1 MKTWARSNSFSIT
14 IVSYLIVWF
23 YQSKMLVINPLIR
36 TPKDSEMALSNQV
49 KESVAQAA
57 GMLRES
63 LAFAARTE
71 HPVVISSL
79 TDILVRLESLEH
91 MEELMDKFGKPR
103 DIPTTLG

>member
-1 MKTWARSNSFSIT
+1 
-14 IVSYLIVWF
+14 
-23 YQSKMLVINPLIR
+23 MLVLSPLIR
-36 TPKDSEMALSNQV
+36 TPKESEMALSNQV

-71 HPVVISSL
+71 HPVVISSI

-91 MEELMDKFGKPR
+91 MEEIMDKFGKSHGL
-103 DIPTTLG
+103 PTNLG